1 MFFVNKK
8 TVWPWD
14 RPWTYYSKCFVVILW
29 SQMAWTVLK
38 VIKPVFYRRYV
49 DEILVPFELAEHLWN
64 FCDYFNTCHPSKS
77 FSFEQEKNE
86 KWSFLDIKVSPKK
99 KFVATVYRNHT
110 FGGAN
115 NHFESFLPTV
125 NKFDMIYTL
134 NNRCF
139 KIFSDW
145 TTFHGGLSFLKD
157 DFLKNGYPLSFNIE
171 NIVLKHFLI
180 SCS

>member
-1 MFFVNKK
+1 MLMRFLFHSNRLNTSGNFVIISILVIQASLFPLNKK
-8 TVWPWD
+8 
-14 RPWTYYSKCFVVILW
+14 K
-29 SQMAWTVLK
+29 MK
-38 VIKPVFYRRYV
+38 
-49 DEILVPFELAEHLWN
+49 
-64 FCDYFNTCHPSKS
+64 
-77 FSFEQEKNE
+77 

-145 TTFHGGLSFLKD
+145 TTFHAGLRFLKE
-157 DFLKNGYPLSFNIE
+157 DFLKNGYPLSFNFE